1 MLDFLL
7 DCLLQEVIDGLVVFK
22 DVLDVK
28 FMLFVQFPQL
38 TAYLVVEVACDECQL
53 SIFIKI

>member
-7 DCLLQEVIDGLVVFK
+7 NSFLQEVIDGLVVFK

-28 FMLFVQFPQL
+28 LMLFVQF
-38 TAYLVVEVACDECQL
+38 
-53 SIFIKI
+53 S

>member
-7 DCLLQEVIDGLVVFK
+7 DCLLQEVIDGFVVLK

-28 FMLFVQFPQL
+28 LMFFV
-38 TAYLVVEVACDECQL
+38 
-53 SIFIKI
+53 